1 WMPHPELMQNELF
14 MTNGQFDI
22 SKYQQFLSGPSA
34 NEDLLLQLEAYY
46 RSTIPRSKLIRQVT
60 AGLYLSD
67 AELWQ
72 IFKDQNETAT
82 VEYVPLD
89 IAVLVPGDVEVT
101 EREIQAYYN
110 ENPEQFERSAT
121 GRFRVAYFPKAAS
134 AADTA
139 NALAEAL
146 AVRYEIL
153 AGADFAEVAQR
164 VSDDPGSAAAGGDLG
179 TFGRGQMVP
188 EFEEAAFNLAIGEVS
203 EPVRTSYGYHLI

>member
-1 WMPHPELMQNELF
+1 
-14 MTNGQFDI
+14 
-22 SKYQQFLSGPSA
+22 
-34 NEDLLLQLEAYY
+34 
-46 RSTIPRSKLIRQVT
+46 
-60 AGLYLSD
+60 
-67 AELWQ
+67 
-72 IFKDQNETAT
+72 AT

-146 AVRYEIL
+146 AARDEIL

-203 EPVRTSYGYHLI
+203 EPVRTSYGYHLIEVLERDDEQARARHILFTFEPSEAALDEMYSRADSLESIAQRAGLDRAASVLG